1 MSISSFQNE
10 TFQKFFKE
18 LNEAQKLDQ
27 DAYLA
32 KMEDFPKII
41 YENLETINQSD
52 IAMAISTLFNQI
64 KSSKRG
70 MSSLLNQM
78 ILIMNDLF
86 DAFPPQAMSK
96 DLQDHFLGT
105 LAEMEKLLRSNA
117 SNLSMETL
125 TNAAYYYC
133 KF

>member
-1 MSISSFQNE
+1 
-10 TFQKFFKE
+10 
-18 LNEAQKLDQ
+18 
-27 DAYLA
+27 
-32 KMEDFPKII
+32 MEDFPKII

-96 DLQDHFLGT
+96 DL
-105 LAEMEKLLRSNA
+105 
-117 SNLSMETL
+117 
-125 TNAAYYYC
+125 
-133 KF
+133 